1 MKILALLA
9 LLALGQPFLGAADAG
24 AAPAV
29 AGAQAEAA
37 HQPAGPERWEKE
49 IKAFEAADA
58 KSLPAPGGNVFV
70 GSSSIVKW
78 QTLLQDF
85 APAPVIKRG
94 FGGSQISDSLFY
106 AERIILPYKP
116 KRVFVYA
123 GDNDLAAKRT
133 PAQVAGDFAGIT
145 AKVHAA
151 LPAARIYFIAIKPS
165 PARVKLMPEITQTN
179 ALVKAF
185 TATHPEAGLIDIC
198 TPMLSAE
205 GQPRPELFGDD
216 KLHMNEMG
224 YAIWVGIIK
233 PLLAD

>member
-1 MKILALLA
+1 MKTLALLA
-9 LLALGQPFLGAADAG
+9 VLAIGQPFLGAAEPG
-24 AAPAV
+24 TAPAV
-29 AGAQAEAA
+29 GGATAEAA
-37 HQPAGPERWEKE
+37 RQPTGPERWEKD

-58 KSLPAPGGNVFV
+58 KSFPAPGGNVFV

-78 QTLLQDF
+78 QSLLKDF

-94 FGGSQISDSLFY
+94 FGGSQISDSLYF

-133 PAQVAGDFAGIT
+133 PAQVAADFAAIV
-145 AKVHAA
+145 AKVHQA
-151 LPAARIYFIAIKPS
+151 LPATHVSFIAIKPS
-165 PARVKLMPEITQTN
+165 PARVKLMPEIKETN

-185 TATHPEAGLIDIC
+185 TATHPEASLIDVY
-198 TPMLSAE
+198 TPMLSAD

-216 KLHMNEMG
+216 HLHMNAAG